1 MNRHLILLLLVT
13 CGVTAAQDN
22 PPMRLRGTVDTFAAP
37 NLVIQERNGRRIL
50 LILPETTGIVEVI
63 PSDITAIQPG
73 SFVGAAALP
82 RADGRLQALEV
93 VVFPEAARGSGEGH
107 FQWDLKPDSSMTNA
121 TVTDLARSSEGR
133 RLMLRYGDGEQEMLV
148 PDGVPIVTLGPGK
161 DSLIVPGAKVFIV
174 AEPEQDRLIV
184 RRLLIGRNGL
194 QPPM

>member
-1 MNRHLILLLLVT
+1 MTRYLIVLLLVA

-22 PPMRLRGTVDTFAAP
+22 PPKRLRGTVDTFAAP
-37 NLVIQERNGRRIL
+37 NLVIQERNGRRVL

-133 RLMLRYGDGEQEMLV
+133 TLMLRYRDGEQKMLV
-148 PDGVPIVTLGPGK
+148 PDGVPIVTLGPGNG
-161 DSLIVPGAKVFIV
+161 SLIVPGAKVFIV